1 MKNLILLTIGSFLIS
16 STALAQTQAVNERP
30 YIEVN
35 GHAERKVVPD
45 EIYLSITIRERES
58 GKDKISV
65 EQQEKEM
72 KEALIAIGIN
82 LENLTISDANADYI
96 KVNWSKKDV
105 VSQTEYEL
113 KLATA
118 DEVGKVM
125 EKLDDLKIHNA
136 YVSRVDH
143 SKMEEFKKEI
153 EIEAIREAKERADY
167 LLTAIGE
174 ETGKA
179 IVVTQSNNPVFVTR
193 NDVLQVYDYRG
204 KFGESYDESEK
215 LKNKIEFRKIEITS
229 NIYVKFEIK

>member
-204 KFGESYDESEK
+204 KFGESYNESDK
-215 LKNKIEFRKIEITS
+215 LNNKIEFRKIEITS